1 MLATAAD
8 RECLL
13 SAVTGLNISE
23 VKDAVLD
30 WDIDVWTNTRSTEC
44 QMQRA
49 CRTIQVKCFMKLH
62 QSPQYN
68 TSLSARNKQQNI
80 RL

>member
-30 WDIDVWTNTRSTEC
+30 
-44 QMQRA
+44 
-49 CRTIQVKCFMKLH
+49 
-62 QSPQYN
+62 
-68 TSLSARNKQQNI
+68 
-80 RL
+80 